1 MQSLALLKV
10 LLALQ
15 STPFPFVAAVGAI
28 VGAIKLWRLALVA
41 AAKAQA
47 LVQALAGPKGWAI
60 LAAGAAAYAG
70 AAAVIDKTSKS
81 ITEGMEKVGER
92 TKKLKEEF
100 EDLVKGVGTGE
111 GIQAKLQLQNLQ
123 KSNDRLKESE
133 KLALSQAKALYGP
146 ETQAVIAA
154 RIKLAQAEREAAI
167 AQQQADNARG
177 TDEGLNSAAAQAANA
192 QLVAAEEA
200 AKVIKDA
207 YKDARDAA
215 IDAADALGEARGKR
229 AQQLFQERPR
239 HQPVP

>member
-1 MQSLALLKV
+1 MMGAFAAATQVAAEWVQKNADAITGLVKGVVGFAKAAL
-10 LLALQ
+10 
-15 STPFPFVAAVGAI
+15 PFVAAVGAI

-41 AAKAQA
+41 AAKARA

-92 TKKLKEEF
+92 TKKLKKKN
-100 EDLVKGVGTGE
+100 LKIWSKVLAL
-111 GIQAKLQLQNLQ
+111 AKAFKRSCSFKTSK

-167 AQQQADNARG
+167 AQQRADNAGG

-192 QLVAAEEA
+192 QLVAAE
-200 AKVIKDA
+200 
-207 YKDARDAA
+207 
-215 IDAADALGEARGKR
+215 GGGRG
-229 AQQLFQERPR
+229 
-239 HQPVP
+239 HQRRLQGRQRRGN